1 METILATVRIPHKGV
16 FRLGILG
23 HHGAIEIG
31 IIIIIIIIILA
42 NHLSSIDNLT
52 RTTERQNT

>member
-31 IIIIIIIIILA
+31 IIIIIIILA